1 MCWYITKIVHFY
13 NQQSDFMFEQ
23 LFPKLSVMRQDF
35 FTSVCSHIKPKG
47 YDLCL
52 TREMGRKARLML

>member
-1 MCWYITKIVHFY
+1 MTKIVHFY
-13 NQQSDFMFEQ
+13 NQQSEMFEQ
-23 LFPKLSVMRQDF
+23 LFSKLSVMRQDF
-35 FTSVCSHIKPKG
+35 FTSICSHIKPKG